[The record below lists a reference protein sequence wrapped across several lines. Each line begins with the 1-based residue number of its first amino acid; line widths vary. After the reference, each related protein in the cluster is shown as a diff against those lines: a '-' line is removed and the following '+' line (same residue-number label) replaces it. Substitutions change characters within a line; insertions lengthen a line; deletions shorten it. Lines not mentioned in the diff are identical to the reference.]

1 MATLTPRAWSEP
13 GKSRPR
19 SHTWVS
25 GQIMVVL
32 HTSYDKPIRL
42 MSLLQGIEVGAIG
55 VVLFYGVLMA
65 GMVGLIPS
73 RWITV

>member
-1 MATLTPRAWSEP
+1 
-13 GKSRPR
+13 
-19 SHTWVS
+19 
-25 GQIMVVL
+25 MVVL

-65 GMVGLIPS
+65 GMMGLI
-73 RWITV
+73 